1 MGIEEIKKAKDE
13 AKKTITRPSQ
23 KVAALL
29 IALGPATASEILK
42 NIKDEDLLEQITLDI
57 ANLGKISDEDLND
70 VLNEFKTVF
79 QARNYIAQGGISYA
93 KQLLAQTYG
102 EAEASKLLD
111 KVNSMVNTNPFYFL
125 NEADPSQLANTFASE
140 NPQLLAL
147 ILAYLRPE
155 LAAQVLAF
163 LPPDIQA
170 VVSMR
175 IADMTPTNP
184 EILSTIEDI
193 VERKFSALLVQDFSN
208 AGGVESLANILNCC
222 DRGTEKNI
230 MEWLDI
236 ENQQMAQEVRDLMF
250 VFEDIIIL
258 DDRAIQRLLREIDT
272 KQLALALKGTK
283 DEIKDKIFKNMS
295 ERARQMLTDD
305 MEYLGP
311 VRAKEVQEAQT
322 GIVNSIRNLE
332 ATGEITIT
340 RASVEDEL
348 IE

>member
-1 MGIEEIKKAKDE
+1 MGIEEIKKAKEE
-13 AKKTITRPSQ
+13 AKKVITRPSQ

-29 IALGPATASEILK
+29 IALGPTTASEILK
-42 NIKDEDLLEQITLDI
+42 NIKDDDLLEQITLDI
-57 ANLGKISDEDLND
+57 ANLGKVSDEDLND
-70 VLNEFKTVF
+70 VLTEFKAVF
-79 QARNYIAQGGISYA
+79 QAKNFVASGGVNYA
-93 KQLLAQTYG
+93 KQLLAQAYG
-102 EAEASKLLD
+102 DSEAAKLLER
-111 KVNSMVNTNPFYFL
+111 VNSMVNTNPFYFL
-125 NEADPSQLANTFASE
+125 NEADPSQLANTFATE

-147 ILAYLRPE
+147 ILAYIRPE
-155 LAAQVLAF
+155 LAAQVLSF

-170 VVSMR
+170 VVSMK
-175 IADMTPTNP
+175 IANMTPTNP

-236 ENQQMAQEVRDLMF
+236 EDQEMAQEVRDLMF

-258 DDRAIQRLLREIDT
+258 DDRAIQRVLREVET
-272 KQLALALKGTK
+272 KELATALKGTK
-283 DEIKDKIFKNMS
+283 EEIKSKIFKNMS
-295 ERARQMLTDD
+295 ERARQMLMDD

-311 VRAKEVQEAQT
+311 VRAKEVQDAQSAV
-322 GIVNSIRNLE
+322 VNAIRNLE

>member
-1 MGIEEIKKAKDE
+1 MGIEEIKKAKEE
-13 AKKTITRPSQ
+13 AKKIINRPSQ

-29 IALGPATASEILK
+29 IALGPSTASEILK
-42 NIKDEDLLEQITLDI
+42 NIKDDDLLEQLTLDI
-57 ANLGKISDEDLND
+57 ANLGKVSDEDLND
-70 VLNEFKTVF
+70 VLSEFKAVF
-79 QARNYIAQGGISYA
+79 QAKNFVASGGVNYA
-93 KQLLAQTYG
+93 KQLLAQAYG
-102 EAEASKLLD
+102 DAEASKMLE

-125 NEADPSQLANTFASE
+125 NEADPQQLANTFATE

-147 ILAYLRPE
+147 ILAYIRPE
-155 LAAQVLAF
+155 LAAQVLSF

-170 VVSMR
+170 VVSMK

-193 VERKFSALLVQDFSN
+193 VERKFSALLVQDFSK
-208 AGGVESLANILNCC
+208 AGGVEALANILNCC

-236 ENQQMAQEVRDLMF
+236 ENQEMAQQVRDLMF

-258 DDRAIQRLLREIDT
+258 DDRAVQRLLREIDT
-272 KQLALALKGTK
+272 KELATALKGTK
-283 DEIKDKIFKNMS
+283 DEIKEKIFKNMS
-295 ERARQMLTDD
+295 ERARQMLQDD

-311 VRAKEVQEAQT
+311 VRAKEVQDAQT
-322 GIVNSIRNLE
+322 NVVSAIRTLE
-332 ATGEITIT
+332 ASGEITIT

>member
-1 MGIEEIKKAKDE
+1 MGIEDVKKAKE
-13 AKKTITRPSQ
+13 EEKKTFKRPSQ

-29 IALGPATASEILK
+29 IALGPNTASEILK

-57 ANLGKISDEDLND
+57 ANLGKVPDEDLND
-70 VLNEFKTVF
+70 VLNEFRNVF
-79 QARNYIAQGGISYA
+79 QAKNFITQGGISYA
-93 KQLLAQTYG
+93 KQLLIQTYG
-102 EAEASKLLD
+102 EAEASQMLE

-163 LPPDIQA
+163 LPADVQA

-193 VERKFSALLVQDFSN
+193 VQRKFSALLVQDFTN

-236 ENQQMAQEVRDLMF
+236 ENQKMAQEVRDLMF

-258 DDRAIQRLLREIDT
+258 DDRSIQRLLREVDT

-283 DEIKDKIFKNMS
+283 EEVREKIFANMS
-295 ERARQMLTDD
+295 ERAQQMLRDD

-311 VRAKEVQEAQT
+311 VRAKDVQEVQSQICVTIKA
-322 GIVNSIRNLE
+322 LE
-332 ATGEITIT
+332 AAGEIVLE
-340 RASVEDEL
+340 RDEGEDEF

>member
-1 MGIEEIKKAKDE
+1 MGIEEIKKQKE
-13 AKKTITRPSQ
+13 EEKKTFKRSSQ

-29 IALGPATASEILK
+29 IALGPTTATEILK

-57 ANLGKISDEDLND
+57 ANLGKVSDEDLNAI
-70 VLNEFKTVF
+70 LNEFQTVF
-79 QARNYIAQGGISYA
+79 QARNYITQGGTAYA
-93 KQLLAQTYG
+93 KQLLSQAYG
-102 EAEASKLLD
+102 EAEAAQMIE
-111 KVNSMVNTNPFYFL
+111 KVNSMVNTNPFHFL
-125 NEADPSQLANTFASE
+125 NEADPSQLANTFSSE

-155 LAAQVLAF
+155 LAAQVLSF
-163 LPPDIQA
+163 LPPDVQA
-170 VVSMR
+170 IVSMR

-193 VERKFSALLVQDFSN
+193 VQRKFSSLLVQDFSA

-236 ENQQMAQEVRDLMF
+236 ENQKMAQEVRDLMF

-258 DDRAIQRLLREIDT
+258 DDRSIQRLLREVET
-272 KQLALALKGTK
+272 KNVALALKGTK
-283 DEIKDKIFKNMS
+283 EEIKDKIFKNMS
-295 ERARQMLTDD
+295 ERARQMLKDD

-311 VRAKEVQEAQT
+311 VRAKEVQDAQT
-322 GIVNSIRNLE
+322 NIVNAIRTLE

>member
-1 MGIEEIKKAKDE
+1 MGIEEIKKAKE
-13 AKKTITRPSQ
+13 EEKKTFKRPSQ

-29 IALGPATASEILK
+29 IALGPTTSSVILK

-57 ANLGKISDEDLND
+57 ANLGKVSDEEMSE
-70 VLNEFKTVF
+70 VLSEFKTVF
-79 QARNYIAQGGISYA
+79 QAKNYITQGGTAYA
-93 KQLLAQTYG
+93 KQLLAQAYG
-102 EAEASKLLD
+102 EIEAAQMLE

-155 LAAQVLAF
+155 LAAQVMSF
-163 LPPDIQA
+163 LPPDVQA

-193 VERKFSALLVQDFSN
+193 VQRKFSSLLVQDFSS
-208 AGGVESLANILNCC
+208 AGGVEALANILNCC

-258 DDRAIQRLLREIDT
+258 DDRSIQRLLREIET
-272 KQLALALKGTK
+272 KVLALALKGTK
-283 DEIKDKIFKNMS
+283 EEIKDKIFKNMS
-295 ERARQMLTDD
+295 ERAQQMLKDD

-322 GIVNSIRNLE
+322 SIVNAIRTLE

-340 RASVEDEL
+340 RASIEDEL